1 MYDLLTD
8 INSMNENKGLLYL
21 VFAIGGQCR
30 VSSPLSLNYSQRYF
44 TRGQQIAFEGMLEDP
59 SIRLIHSFLLMAFYL
74 LGACRRNAA
83 FMYLGIA
90 ARAAHAL
97 GLHDPDQYSALSRP
111 EKSLR

>member
-8 INSMNENKGLLYL
+8 IDSMNENKGLLYL

-83 FMYLGIA
+83 HRTR
-90 ARAAHAL
+90 ARSRSLH
-97 GLHDPDQYSALSRP
+97 GLLTTVHDFYVNITNCD
-111 EKSLR
+111 